1 MKSFKQIFN
10 YIFCQNYTTNVSEDK
25 QEVPVATLPK
35 DEYGGIGE
43 PIKSFLECFK
53 SNPKRFKFYT
63 RTDKDERSYTV
74 LMDIEADISYRLDT
88 RYGLGLYVT
97 CSYELQINGKVS
109 SAFSKE
115 ELYRVYVAVSNH
127 LDKRKASIAQT
138 KASRT
143 KQKLMKVYC
152 NEK

>member
-1 MKSFKQIFN
+1 MKSFKQIFD
-10 YIFCQNYTTNVSEDK
+10 YIFCQNHTKNASEDK
-25 QEVPVATLPK
+25 QEAPVATLPK
-35 DEYGGIGE
+35 DEYDGIGE

-74 LMDIEADISYRLDT
+74 LMDIEADISYRLDIQY
-88 RYGLGLYVT
+88 RLYGT
-97 CSYELQINGKVS
+97 CVYELQINGKVS

-115 ELYRVYVAVSNH
+115 ELYRVYVEVSNH
-127 LDKRKASIAQT
+127 LDKRKDSIAQIR
-138 KASRT
+138 ASRT